1 MNAPGRDL
9 AVPPGPGLPDGLVIP
24 AAELVERFSR
34 SSGPGGQSV
43 NTADSRVELEYDV
56 ASSVGAHRCSSGP
69 ARCATSAT
77 G

>member
-1 MNAPGRDL
+1 MTTPGRDL
-9 AVPPGPGLPDGLVIP
+9 EVGAGPGLPAGLVIP

-56 ASSVGAHRCSSGP
+56 AVVDGAQPRPSAP
-69 ARCATSAT
+69 ARWRTSAR